1 MCTIDALAPYDLMCS
16 YFFSLY
22 FADALVSSY
31 RSGLRSG
38 LKRWEEMRAPTS
50 EIKNTL
56 AVEGGCSCEKDCS
69 LLWLLWC

>member
-1 MCTIDALAPYDLMCS
+1 MCTINALAPYDLMCS

-56 AVEGGCSCEKDCS
+56 ALDGWVF
-69 LLWLLWC
+69 L